1 MSDYLNNLVA
11 RTLNLTPA
19 VQPRLA
25 SLFEAS
31 AVAGGNAGS
40 FEASVAGGNAGSFE
54 ASVAGGIADS
64 FELETERDGITKR
77 EPPRQTSPLVPA
89 PAPLGPSRTPITV
102 EPGESVVGPKHR
114 PASESFELRDE
125 TKEQAIPRVSALV
138 ESPLRSWPMPPPSE
152 PPVSNAAIYA
162 LIQPTTAAP
171 NAQTD
176 SARVQLPASGIPPR
190 SEPAAAPQP
199 LRPSIPAIIVR
210 QPNTLPVI
218 PARRVHNETAAA
230 VESPAT
236 ISVTIGRV
244 DVRAIFPQPPGPR
257 ASHGR
262 EHSAMSLDDY
272 LKRNEGRR

>member
-31 AVAGGNAGS
+31 VAGGNAGPFEALVAGGIAGS
-40 FEASVAGGNAGSFE
+40 REASVAGD
-54 ASVAGGIADS
+54 IADS
-64 FELETERDGITKR
+64 FELETERGGITKS
-77 EPPRQTSPLVPA
+77 ESPHQTSPLDPA
-89 PAPLGPSRTPITV
+89 PSPLGPSRTPISV

-114 PASESFELRDE
+114 PSSESFELRDE
-125 TKEQAIPRVSALV
+125 SKEQSVPPVSALV
-138 ESPLRSWPMPPPSE
+138 ESRLRSWPMPPPSE
-152 PPVSNAAIYA
+152 PPVSNAVIYA

-176 SARVQLPASGIPPR
+176 SARLQLPASGISPR
-190 SEPAAAPQP
+190 AEPAAPQP

-210 QPNTLPVI
+210 QPDTLPAI
-218 PARRVHNETAAA
+218 PARRVNNETAAA
-230 VESPAT
+230 VEPPAT

-244 DVRAIFPQPPGPR
+244 DVRAIFPQPPAPR

-262 EHSAMSLDDY
+262 GHSAMSLDDY